1 MAMTGLP
8 TDSSPDPGSPGS
20 GTLGAYWSAGISPGP
35 PRDHRLPGGRQLVEL
50 VAMRAV
56 TLRGWNYPHIPRDAP
71 PQGLAWL
78 PDGGVEATTDVWQ
91 YHEVWR
97 MHPSGLFTH
106 RWRLR
111 EDGTGFSGTLHIVAT
126 IYTVAEI
133 FEFGRRLYRDDE
145 TVTEVAF
152 RIELQGVLG
161 RPASG
166 DTFEDFG
173 GRAIHNEA
181 THSVALPRVRPRRRS
196 PRRIR
201 RYSGQPAC
209 SAWLHRHHACLHRR
223 NGQTLSLWQDLTLS
237 VTHRTESVANSVGT
251 AD

>member
-1 MAMTGLP
+1 MAMTGFP
-8 TDSSPDPGSPGS
+8 TDRSPGPGSPDN
-20 GTLGAYWSAGISPGP
+20 GTLRAYWSAGIAPGP
-35 PRDHRLPGGRQLVEL
+35 SRDRRLPSGRQLVEL
-50 VAMRAV
+50 VAVRAV
-56 TLRGWNYPHIPRDAP
+56 TLRGWNYPHIPRNAP

-97 MHPSGLFTH
+97 MHPSGLFAH

-111 EDGTGFSGTLHIVAT
+111 EDGTGFSGTLHVVAA

-152 RIELQGVLG
+152 WIGLQGVLD

-166 DTFEDFG
+166 DTPEDFE
-173 GRAIHNEA
+173 GRAIRNEA
-181 THSVALPRVRPRRRS
+181 THSVALPRADLGGGVLAASVDAADSLLGQLGFTDVRRAFIEEAAKRFLS
-196 PRRIR
+196 GRI
-201 RYSGQPAC
+201 
-209 SAWLHRHHACLHRR
+209 
-223 NGQTLSLWQDLTLS
+223 
-237 VTHRTESVANSVGT
+237 
-251 AD
+251 

>member
-1 MAMTGLP
+1 
-8 TDSSPDPGSPGS
+8 
-20 GTLGAYWSAGISPGP
+20 
-35 PRDHRLPGGRQLVEL
+35 LVEL

-56 TLRGWNYPHIPRDAP
+56 ALRGWNYPHIPRDAP

-78 PDGGVEATTDVWQ
+78 PDGGVEAITDVWQ

-111 EDGTGFSGTLHIVAT
+111 EDGTRFSGTLHVVAA

-166 DTFEDFG
+166 DPSEDFP

-181 THSVALPRVRPRRRS
+181 TYSVALPRADLVGGVLAASDDASDSLFGQLGFPDITRVFIEETAKRFLS
-196 PRRIR
+196 GRI
-201 RYSGQPAC
+201 
-209 SAWLHRHHACLHRR
+209 
-223 NGQTLSLWQDLTLS
+223 
-237 VTHRTESVANSVGT
+237 
-251 AD
+251 